1 MGGSSRVEVG
11 VVGIPAQPRSASA
24 ASRSPAVPL
33 LALLCAC
40 ASAGAVEPAGV
51 PPAAMPPIV
60 EHLLPWSTDRE
71 RLTVS
76 YLRAHR
82 TAPLTGNAE
91 VDTRMVPRA
100 IVLHWTAGPTA
111 SSAWHTFAPALLAG
125 RADLADAGALN
136 VGAHFLVD
144 RDGTIERLADETR
157 ILRHCIGLNH
167 VAIGIENVGG
177 GVELPLTEAQVAANA
192 ALVRGLAARHP
203 IEVLL
208 GHLEYRRME
217 SSPLFEERD
226 PAYRTQKPDPGADF
240 MVRVR
245 AAVADLGLAAPP
257 PQPP

>member
-1 MGGSSRVEVG
+1 MSPRP
-11 VVGIPAQPRSASA
+11 IAPDPPKQPAARGAMHGARATFSAL
-24 ASRSPAVPL
+24 VML
-33 LALLCAC
+33 AC
-40 ASAGAVEPAGV
+40 ANANAVA
-51 PPAAMPPIV
+51 PPAPAPMPPLV
-60 EHLLPWSTDRE
+60 EHRLPWSADRE
-71 RLTVS
+71 RLTMS

-82 TAPLTGNAE
+82 TTPLTGDSA

-111 SSAWHTFAPALLAG
+111 ASAWHTLAPALLAG

-144 RDGTIERLADETR
+144 RDGTIERLAEDTR

-177 GVELPLTEAQVAANA
+177 GADLPLTDAQVAANA

-217 SSPLFEERD
+217 GSALFEERD
-226 PAYRTQKPDPGADF
+226 PGYRTQKPDPGAAF
-240 MVRVR
+240 MGRVR
-245 AAVADLGLAAPP
+245 AAVADLGIAAPP
-257 PQPP
+257 AP